1 VSGLF
6 GMNDI
11 IDRPLKELFAAV
23 YNDQLKENSNEI
35 RADQEKVLN
44 ELLNQPTDF
53 KNKIAVIKDG
63 LEIDTLREHI
73 QYIHTKDLES
83 RVVKRKPK
91 NNIQASAKFSV

>member
-11 IDRPLKELFAAV
+11 TDRPLKELFSAV
-23 YNDQLKENSNEI
+23 YNDQLRENRNEI

-44 ELLNQPTDF
+44 ELLNQPADF
-53 KNKIAVIKDG
+53 KNKIAIINDG

-73 QYIHTKDLES
+73 LYIHTRDLES
-83 RVVKRKPK
+83 RVVKRKAK
-91 NNIQASAKFSV
+91 NNIQASAKFSN